1 MIENGKQLLLLILS
15 VILIALIAMKCD
27 TNKNILPKESITKIE
42 YKRDTD
48 QFNFRCRFLALH
60 MKEYKKKLTVTK

>member
-27 TNKNILPKESITKIE
+27 RDKVLLPKESITKIE
-42 YKRDTD
+42 YKRDTLILYD
-48 QFNFRCRFLALH
+48 TV
-60 MKEYKKKLTVTK
+60 YLTNV